1 MPDGASDRHV
11 LERRPGLRAA
21 QEQSAAAHVA
31 TTGEG
36 GREEEAFTKDVEEWA
51 DVLVGGD
58 AAKQHDAVVGT
69 DSPVECG
76 RIANE
81 GVPKRGLGFINRHRR
96 HLLQIF
102 DANQHIGWKETAPRR
117 DDECPAESTRIRE
130 LPAEVETAH
139 EGE

>member
-1 MPDGASDRHV
+1 M
-11 LERRPGLRAA
+11 RPPYPPRARA
-21 QEQSAAAHVA
+21 WRTRTSVAA
-31 TTGEG
+31 
-36 GREEEAFTKDVEEWA
+36 RN
-51 DVLVGGD
+51 
-58 AAKQHDAVVGT
+58 KQHDAVVGT

-81 GVPKRGLGFINRHRR
+81 GVAKRGLGFINRHRR

-139 EGE
+139 EGEN